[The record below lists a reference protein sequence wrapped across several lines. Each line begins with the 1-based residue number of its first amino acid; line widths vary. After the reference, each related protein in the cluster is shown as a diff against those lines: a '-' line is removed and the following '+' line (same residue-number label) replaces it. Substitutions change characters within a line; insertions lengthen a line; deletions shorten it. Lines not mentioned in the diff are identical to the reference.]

1 MRAREKEYLLNG
13 VENQMD
19 GVQAIL
25 FFEGNEMPHFY
36 LYPLNNSINVW
47 CLYNNYYTPFLFDHE
62 TSRKIKIKAK
72 IPKGSQIPECEL
84 IEGK

>member
-36 LYPLNNSINVW
+36 LFSLVSI
-47 CLYNNYYTPFLFDHE
+47 P
-62 TSRKIKIKAK
+62 IKRFN
-72 IPKGSQIPECEL
+72 
-84 IEGK
+84 